1 MQICRKGGYGMGRIA
16 YFDIA
21 AFIILSILLFSLLFR
36 KMNRGRINTT
46 YIALLLCLLIA
57 TFADALSTAH
67 LTSITDSD
75 LRNRYRMGI
84 STVYF
89 VFRILAGPIYIIF
102 IGHMSGTWH
111 RTKRHASFLAAFTL
125 PYLLCFGLLIYN
137 LGSKAIFHYTP
148 EGAYVRGPLMVIFY
162 IVGIYYMVISLVYLF
177 QSRSILDKEKLFTLF
192 MIFPLTGA
200 AMIVQY
206 FQPDYLLEMFAYAI
220 VAMLINAIILRPEE
234 TIDPITGAR
243 SYRSFTMD
251 MQKYYRS
258 EVPADII
265 FVRIKNST
273 ALLSILGNEKHQK
286 MQREVAVILR
296 NTDTRKSHG
305 LFHEVYYLYNG
316 LYAILIDGKTRKE
329 FADTEAQRIFD
340 IMKTP
345 LHSSHLDLDMD
356 ASVCIVRTPTDI
368 DNWDDLIAFANSF
381 HYNVPDDKVVILSE
395 IAPEK
400 QFQMKNNID
409 EIISNGIINHSFVM
423 YYQPIYDVKEQ
434 RFTCAEALIRL
445 FDENNG
451 MVSPGVFIPS
461 AEKSGAIHQI
471 GEFVVQDVCEFIARQ
486 DMEEL
491 GLRYVEIN
499 LSAVQC
505 MRNNIA
511 TKVNNV
517 LKNCRIEP
525 QYINF
530 EITETASDFVHDTV
544 KTNVLAMHSFGLEFA
559 LDDYG
564 TGYSNLQRM
573 MDFPFKLIKLDKSFV
588 DEWEDPTMRMV
599 IRDTIHML
607 KDIGKEIVVEGVETE
622 EEATWFAEQNCD
634 YIQGFY
640 YARPMPE
647 QEFLDFLHEH
657 NHTR

>member
-1 MQICRKGGYGMGRIA
+1 MGRIV

-21 AFIILSILLFSLLFR
+21 AAIILSILLFSLFFR
-36 KMNRGRINTT
+36 KMNKGRINTT
-46 YIALLLCLLIA
+46 YIALLLALLIA
-57 TFADALSTAH
+57 TIADAISATRLPAVA
-67 LTSITDSD
+67 
-75 LRNRYRMGI
+75 NAEQMNMYRMEI
-84 STVYF
+84 STIYF
-89 VFRILAGPIYIIF
+89 LFRIIAGPIYVIF

-111 RTKRHASFLAAFTL
+111 KLKRHAGFLASFTV
-125 PYLLCFGLLIYN
+125 PYLVCVGFLIYN
-137 LGSKAIFHYTP
+137 LKAKTIFHYTP
-148 EGAYVRGPLMVIFY
+148 EGMYEREPLIMIFY
-162 IVGIYYMVISLVYLF
+162 IVGAYYMIFSFIYLILVRKLM
-177 QSRSILDKEKLFTLF
+177 DKEKLITLF

-200 AMIVQY
+200 AMVVQF

-220 VAMLINAIILRPEE
+220 IAMLINAIILRPEE
-234 TIDPITGAR
+234 TIDPLTGAR
-243 SYRSFTMD
+243 SYRSFTED
-251 MQKYYRS
+251 MAKFYRS
-258 EVPADII
+258 EVPADVI

-286 MQREVAVILR
+286 LQREFAKILR
-296 NTDTRKSHG
+296 NTETKKAHG

-316 LYAILIDGKTRKE
+316 LYAILADGKSRAAFVEK
-329 FADTEAQRIFD
+329 EAQRIFEVT
-340 IMKTP
+340 KAP
-345 LHSSHLDLDMD
+345 LHSSHLDLDLD
-356 ASVCIVRTPTDI
+356 VSVCTVRCPQDI
-368 DNWDDLIAFANSF
+368 DNMDDLIAFANSF
-381 HYNVPDDKVVILSE
+381 HYNVPDDQVVVLAD

-409 EIISNGIINHSFVM
+409 EIISNGIINHGFVM
-423 YYQPIYDVKEQ
+423 YYQPIFSVKE
-434 RFTCAEALIRL
+434 RKFTCAEALIRL

-471 GEFVVQDVCEFIARQ
+471 GEFVVQDVCEFISRQ
-486 DMEEL
+486 NMEEL

-505 MRNNIA
+505 MRNNIVS
-511 TKVNNV
+511 KVNSV
-517 LKNCRIEP
+517 LKDCRIEP
-525 QYINF
+525 RYVNF

-564 TGYSNLQRM
+564 TGYSNIQRM

-588 DEWEDPTMRMV
+588 DEWEDPTMRTV
-599 IRDTIHML
+599 IRNTIHML

-622 EEATWFAEQNCD
+622 AEANWFAEQNCD

-640 YARPMPE
+640 YAKPMPE
-647 QEFLDFLHEH
+647 KEFLEFIHEH
-657 NHTR
+657 NKVR